1 MSLKIG
7 LAQEDTHQPR
17 ITVIGVGGG
26 GGNAVDNM
34 INSDLNGVKF
44 VVANTDLQALKGSSA
59 DERIQLGKEI
69 TEGLGAGASP
79 EIGAQAAEESY
90 EEICEAIKDSHMVFV
105 TAGMGGGTG
114 TGAAAVVARAARDMG
129 ILTVAVVTKP
139 FSFEGSRRM
148 KLAEA
153 GLEELQQYANTVITI
168 PNQNLF
174 RIANERTTLTDA
186 FKLADEVLYKGV
198 QGVTDLILQRGLIN
212 VDFNDVKTVM
222 SETGP
227 AMMGTG
233 QAEGERRA
241 IIAAESAISS
251 PLLDGI
257 SMAGARGVLIN
268 VIGGEDMTL
277 YEADE
282 AANRIREEVDPD
294 ANIIF
299 GTTIDPT
306 MAGNVRVSVIA
317 TGLGGASTN
326 RNFGMDRPNLGIFNT
341 QERQAPAAKPAAPV
355 VEEKPTISMDNIT
368 ESVNKQNVKTEQPV
382 KEVKEPSN
390 FAGDLLGGLFSH
402 KEEKVE
408 PKVQA
413 ETVEPEVE
421 EEVQA
426 PVKEEK
432 SRLDELEIPAFL
444 RRQVN

>member
-1 MSLKIG
+1 MSLKIS

-34 INSDLNGVKF
+34 INSDLQGVKF

-59 DERIQLGKEI
+59 DQRIQLGKEI

-79 EIGAQAAEESY
+79 EVGAQAAEESY

-153 GLEELQQYANTVITI
+153 GLSELQQYANTVITI

-241 IIAAESAISS
+241 IIAAEAAISS

-299 GTTIDPT
+299 GTTIDAT
-306 MAGNVRVSVIA
+306 MSGNVRVSVIA
-317 TGLGGASTN
+317 TGLGGVSNPRGFNTE
-326 RNFGMDRPNLGIFNT
+326 RPSLGIFQP
-341 QERQAPAAKPAAPV
+341 QEPKAAPV
-355 VEEKPTISMDNIT
+355 APTPKVEEKPTISMNNIET
-368 ESVNKQNVKTEQPV
+368 SVNKKNVKSQEP
-382 KEVKEPSN
+382 KEPSN

-402 KEEKVE
+402 KEEKPE
-408 PKVQA
+408 PKKKKV
-413 ETVEPEVE
+413 VE
-421 EEVQA
+421 EKVEE
-426 PVKEEK
+426 PVATEEPTN

>member
-1 MSLKIG
+1 MSLKIS

-34 INSDLNGVKF
+34 INSDLQGVKF

-59 DERIQLGKEI
+59 DQRIQLGKEI

-79 EIGAQAAEESY
+79 EVGAQAAEESY

-153 GLEELQQYANTVITI
+153 GLSELQQYANTVITI

-241 IIAAESAISS
+241 IIAAEAAISS

-299 GTTIDPT
+299 GTTIDAT
-306 MAGNVRVSVIA
+306 MSGNVRVSVIA
-317 TGLGGASTN
+317 TGLGGVSNPRGFNTE
-326 RNFGMDRPNLGIFNT
+326 RPSLGIFQP
-341 QERQAPAAKPAAPV
+341 QEPKAAPV
-355 VEEKPTISMDNIT
+355 APAPKVEEKPTISMNNIET
-368 ESVNKQNVKTEQPV
+368 SVNKKNVKSQEP
-382 KEVKEPSN
+382 KEPSN

-402 KEEKVE
+402 KEEKPE
-408 PKVQA
+408 PKKQEV
-413 ETVEPEVE
+413 VE
-421 EEVQA
+421 EKVEE
-426 PVKEEK
+426 PVAAEEPTN